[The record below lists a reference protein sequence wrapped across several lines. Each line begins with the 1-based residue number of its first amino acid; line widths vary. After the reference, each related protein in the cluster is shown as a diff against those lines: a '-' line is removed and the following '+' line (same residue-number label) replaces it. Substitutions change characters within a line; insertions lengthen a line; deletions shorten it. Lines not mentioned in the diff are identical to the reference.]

1 MESGA
6 TDAVIC
12 THWAEGGAGAT
23 ALADAV
29 IAATEKKNN
38 FKLLYDL
45 EDSIEEKINKIAKEI
60 YGAGQVVLAEKV
72 NKFYAIRI
80 NYATNYY
87 QIIRDIWILHIPVQ
101 KSNFINVIYV
111 CIDNYAIFFLQD
123 NIYYTKYSSYIK

>member
-1 MESGA
+1 MENGA

-29 IAATEKKNN
+29 IAATEKNSN

-45 EDSIEEKINKIAKEI
+45 DDSIEEKINKIAKEI

-72 NKFYAIRI
+72 NIF
-80 NYATNYY
+80 
-87 QIIRDIWILHIPVQ
+87 IP
-101 KSNFINVIYV
+101 YV
-111 CIDNYAIFFLQD
+111 
-123 NIYYTKYSSYIK
+123 